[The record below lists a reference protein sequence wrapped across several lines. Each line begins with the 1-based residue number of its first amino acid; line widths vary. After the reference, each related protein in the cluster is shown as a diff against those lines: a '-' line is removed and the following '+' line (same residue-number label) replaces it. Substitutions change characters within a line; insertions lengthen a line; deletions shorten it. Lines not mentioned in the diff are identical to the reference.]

1 MSLFHAL
8 RLSAMVSSSLPPLKP
23 LSYVD
28 ANCATDTFCSTLMSC
43 FDTFWPLSARST
55 PSAPWLS
62 VVLLQHRSKLSLSSH
77 PTSLL
82 DPIPSHLLQTISP
95 AVVPAFTH
103 IVNTSLQFLNR
114 LVEPHSYRPVFLLP
128 FIVKTL
134 ERVVQPSHCLS
145 HTEQP
150 PGQKPVW
157 LQKWTFLQ
165 NCLALSC

>member
-1 MSLFHAL
+1 
-8 RLSAMVSSSLPPLKP
+8 
-23 LSYVD
+23 
-28 ANCATDTFCSTLMSC
+28 MSC

-103 IVNTSLQFLNR
+103 IVNTSLQYLNR